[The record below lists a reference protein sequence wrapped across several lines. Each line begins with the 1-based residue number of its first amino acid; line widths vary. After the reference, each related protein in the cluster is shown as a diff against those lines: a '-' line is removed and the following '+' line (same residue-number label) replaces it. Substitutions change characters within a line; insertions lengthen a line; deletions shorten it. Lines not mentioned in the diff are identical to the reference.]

1 MWIIYLPN
9 GSTPV
14 DFAYAIHSAVG
25 NKMVGAR
32 VNGKLVNIDY
42 KIQNGDRIEILTSQN
57 SKGPSRDWLNIV
69 KSTQAKNKINQ
80 WFKKEFKESNIIRG
94 KDMIATYCRAKSI
107 NVANIIQPKYQ
118 EIVQKKY
125 GFKDWDSVLAA
136 IGHGG
141 LKEGQVINK
150 MIEERTKKLKREV
163 TDATILDAIGENN
176 KPAVVPIRGS
186 KSKSG
191 IIVKGIHDLAVRFSK
206 CCSPVPGDEV
216 VGFVTRGRGITIHR
230 TDCIN
235 VLNLPEIERS
245 RLIDAEWQ
253 GVEEDNSAATYS
265 TEISIFANNRIGM
278 FVDISKIFTEREID
292 IKAMSSRVNKQGKAT
307 ITMSFDIHGIEEL
320 NNLMAKLRQIDGVLD
335 IERTTG

>member
-1 MWIIYLPN
+1 MNQHSMDLSVTLKGPTQSLHLKN
-9 GSTPV
+9 PV
-14 DFAYAIHSAVG
+14 LTASGTFGYGMEFAPY
-25 NKMVGAR
+25 
-32 VNGKLVNIDY
+32 
-42 KIQNGDRIEILTSQN
+42 GDLTSL
-57 SKGPSRDWLNIV
+57 G
-69 KSTQAKNKINQ
+69 
-80 WFKKEFKESNIIRG
+80 
-94 KDMIATYCRAKSI
+94 
-107 NVANIIQPKYQ
+107 
-118 EIVQKKY
+118 
-125 GFKDWDSVLAA
+125 
-136 IGHGG
+136 
-141 LKEGQVINK
+141 
-150 MIEERTKKLKREV
+150 
-163 TDATILDAIGENN
+163 
-176 KPAVVPIRGS
+176 
-186 KSKSG
+186 G
-191 IIVKGIHDLAVRFSK
+191 IIVKGLTDVSVRFSK
-206 CCSPVPGDEV
+206 CCSPVPGDEI

>member
-1 MWIIYLPN
+1 ME
-9 GSTPV
+9 
-14 DFAYAIHSAVG
+14 AVT
-25 NKMVGAR
+25 
-32 VNGKLVNIDY
+32 
-42 KIQNGDRIEILTSQN
+42 EN
-57 SKGPSRDWLNIV
+57 SD
-69 KSTQAKNKINQ
+69 
-80 WFKKEFKESNIIRG
+80 
-94 KDMIATYCRAKSI
+94 
-107 NVANIIQPKYQ
+107 
-118 EIVQKKY
+118 
-125 GFKDWDSVLAA
+125 
-136 IGHGG
+136 
-141 LKEGQVINK
+141 
-150 MIEERTKKLKREV
+150 KKLKL
-163 TDATILDAIGENN
+163 A
-176 KPAVVPIRGS
+176 

-191 IIVKGIHDLAVRFSK
+191 IIVKGLTDVSVRFSK
-206 CCSPVPGDEV
+206 CCSPVPGDEI

>member
-1 MWIIYLPN
+1 MIIELDDTLTK
-9 GSTPV
+9 GFGKVESIV
-14 DFAYAIHSAVG
+14 DAT
-25 NKMVGAR
+25 
-32 VNGKLVNIDY
+32 VNIID
-42 KIQNGDRIEILTSQN
+42 
-57 SKGPSRDWLNIV
+57 IV
-69 KSTQAKNKINQ
+69 AQLRVHELGI
-80 WFKKEFKESNIIRG
+80 
-94 KDMIATYCRAKSI
+94 DP
-107 NVANIIQPKYQ
+107 NV
-118 EIVQKKY
+118 
-125 GFKDWDSVLAA
+125 SVL
-136 IGHGG
+136 
-141 LKEGQVINK
+141 E
-150 MIEERTKKLKREV
+150 
-163 TDATILDAIGENN
+163 
-176 KPAVVPIRGS
+176 
-186 KSKSG
+186 
-191 IIVKGIHDLAVRFSK
+191 SK
-206 CCSPVPGDEV
+206 CCSPVPGDEI